1 MLTGTLECQMLKQLA
16 PETIAAHS
24 LHAIDERTGAIAPPL
39 HMATSYARDED
50 YLLKVPQSYLRYGNS
65 TVTHAE
71 QLLAALDGGPD
82 AAVFSSGMSAV
93 VTLLDTVPHGAHV
106 VAPCVMYY
114 GTRDWL
120 QRLERLG
127 RIELTLF
134 DQADPAALAHAV
146 RPGVTN
152 LVWIET
158 PANPTWDV
166 IDIGAA
172 ADIAHSAG
180 AILVVDGTCS
190 SPAVTRPL
198 EHGADYVFHSVT
210 KYLNGHSDVLGGAL
224 IPRIDNERWQEV
236 RTLRNMTGCIL
247 SPFDCWL
254 LIRGMRTLFVRVRA
268 ASASAMRIAHHFEN
282 HPQIEQVLYPGLE
295 SHPGHHIA
303 QRQMDGYGAMMSICV
318 RGGLREAGRV
328 VRALRVF
335 LPATSLGG
343 VESLA
348 EHRIIVEGPT
358 SAVPDNLIR
367 LSIGIEAVA
376 DLIADLKQA
385 LAQA

>member
-1 MLTGTLECQMLKQLA
+1 MLNQPA

-24 LHAIDERTGAIAPPL
+24 VHAIDEQTGAIAPPL
-39 HMATSYARDED
+39 HMATSYARDKD
-50 YLLKVPQSYLRYGNS
+50 YLLKVPQSYLRYGNA

-71 QLLAALDGGPD
+71 RVLAALDGGPD

-106 VAPCVMYY
+106 VAPSVMYY

-127 RIELTLF
+127 RVKLTLF
-134 DQADPAALAHAV
+134 DQADPSALALAV

-158 PANPTWDV
+158 PANPTWDL
-166 IDIGAA
+166 IDIRSA
-172 ADIAHSAG
+172 ADTAHSAG
-180 AILVVDGTCS
+180 AVLAVDGTCS

-224 IPRIDNERWQEV
+224 IPRVDDERWQEV
-236 RTLRNMTGCIL
+236 HTLRNMTGCIL
-247 SPFDCWL
+247 APFDCWL
-254 LIRGMRTLFVRVRA
+254 LIRGIRTLFVRLRA
-268 ASASAMRIAHHFEN
+268 ASASAMQIAHHFEN
-282 HPQIEQVLYPGLE
+282 HPQLQRVLYPGLK

-303 QRQMDGYGAMMSICV
+303 QRQMDGFGAMMSICV
-318 RGGLREAGRV
+318 RGGLLETGRV

-358 SAVPDNLIR
+358 SSVPDNLIR

-376 DLIADLKQA
+376 DLIADLEQA